1 MNYINV
7 IGSTKKK
14 RDIVESAV
22 IFCISEL
29 MPRMR
34 TLEIE
39 VNLKNIPEEEGA
51 AGWCY
56 EGESNRDFYIDVDK
70 KLDGEEI
77 VETIC
82 HEMVHV
88 WQGATRKMKDLDGFR
103 KMYMGK
109 VYDDTIAYE
118 DEPWEIE
125 AYAMQGDLLEKF
137 KEEYVI

>member
-14 RDIVESAV
+14 RALAESAV
-22 IFCISEL
+22 TFCISEL

-39 VNLKNIPEEEGA
+39 IVIKNLNIEGD

-56 EGESNRDFYIDVDK
+56 KGDGNRDFYIDVDK
-70 KLDGEEI
+70 NLDDEEL
-77 VETIC
+77 VETVC

-88 WQGATRKMKDLDGFR
+88 WQGATRKMKDLPFGR

-109 VYDDTIAYE
+109 VYDDTTAYD

-137 KEEYVI
+137 KEKYVI

>member
-14 RDIVESAV
+14 RALAESAV
-22 IFCISEL
+22 TFCISEL

-39 VNLKNIPEEEGA
+39 IVIKNLNIEGD

-56 EGESNRDFYIDVDK
+56 KGDGNRDFYIDVDK
-70 KLDGEEI
+70 NLDDEEL
-77 VETIC
+77 VETVC

-88 WQGATRKMKDLDGFR
+88 WQGATRKMKDLPFGR

-109 VYDDTIAYE
+109 VYDDTTVYD
-118 DEPWEIE
+118 DEPWQIE

-137 KEEYVI
+137 KEKYVI

>member
-1 MNYINV
+1 MNYVTV

-14 RDIVESAV
+14 RALAENAV
-22 IFCISEL
+22 TFCISEL

-39 VNLKNIPEEEGA
+39 IVIKNLKS
-51 AGWCY
+51 AGVSGLCY
-56 EGESNRDFYIDVDK
+56 EGDGNRDFYIDVDK
-70 KLDGEEI
+70 NLDDEEL
-77 VETIC
+77 VETVC

-88 WQGATRKMKDLDGFR
+88 WQGATRKMKDLTCGR

-109 VYDDTIAYE
+109 VYDDTTAYS

-125 AYAMQGDLLEKF
+125 AYAMQGGLLEKF

>member
-14 RDIVESAV
+14 RALAENAV
-22 IFCISEL
+22 TFCISEL

-39 VNLKNIPEEEGA
+39 LNLKNLKNEGV

-56 EGESNRDFYIDVDK
+56 EGDGNRDFYIDVDK
-70 KLDGEEI
+70 NLDDEEL
-77 VETIC
+77 VETVC

-88 WQGATRKMKDLDGFR
+88 WQGATRKMKDLPFGR

-109 VYDDTIAYE
+109 VYDDTTVYD

-137 KEEYVI
+137 KEKYVI